1 MKELTEYEIQ
11 KAKHKRLL
19 VRNEYRG
26 VGKYDIPLVRKQQI
40 DLNKIKFLDYTKSK
54 MNDNENAHKTVHFF
68 MHDWKFDKVY
78 DKPDDEIEKLKQY
91 YALLTPD
98 FSLFT
103 DMPLALQIESV
114 FKNRWCGAFWQRQ
127 GMTVI
132 PTVAWGD
139 ERTFD
144 FCFDGIE
151 QGSIVAV
158 CTYYL

>member
-68 MHDWKFDKVY
+68 MHD
-78 DKPDDEIEKLKQY
+78 
-91 YALLTPD
+91 
-98 FSLFT
+98 
-103 DMPLALQIESV
+103 
-114 FKNRWCGAFWQRQ
+114 
-127 GMTVI
+127 
-132 PTVAWGD
+132 
-139 ERTFD
+139 
-144 FCFDGIE
+144 
-151 QGSIVAV
+151 
-158 CTYYL
+158 